1 MGCLERILIYASVS
15 ASYCDPQSTNPPHSS
30 STPPSRSTA
39 FQKFKRLGKKNQ
51 HNNGM
56 WTLFRPKNDIQYSF
70 LEYQPWH
77 EKCPGWYNV
86 PYWANAT
93 PILPNCRNF
102 FFLNQPNLLNL
113 VGVRH
118 TCKNKGNNYRVL
130 EICGTP
136 THKMSRIQK
145 EPKPIKIGAANLQK
159 PKNCHR
165 CTAK

>member
-30 STPPSRSTA
+30 SAPPSRSTT

-56 WTLFRPKNDIQYSF
+56 WTLFRPKNDIQYSI
-70 LEYQPWH
+70 LEYQRDMKSVRVEVMFHIEPMQH
-77 EKCPGWYNV
+77 
-86 PYWANAT
+86 PYSR
-93 PILPNCRNF
+93 IVV

-118 TCKNKGNNYRVL
+118 TVQEQRQQLQGAGNMRNTNPQNVPYTKG
-130 EICGTP
+130 T
-136 THKMSRIQK
+136 
-145 EPKPIKIGAANLQK
+145 
-159 PKNCHR
+159 
-165 CTAK
+165 